1 LGCGGHYHSERP
13 TARGVWNASQIRR
26 VFSGAGASAIKLP
39 AIGEHMHFV
48 RGQPWLLKVACVVIP
63 WCKRTTH
70 QPSLSMVRAPFLL
83 SALVLLSA
91 LLPSLLFS
99 VRNRG
104 KTTEL
109 AAQMVLFLYAA
120 ACIVSAL
127 LADPALHAYACLV
140 AQLLL
145 AHLFWSCFLALQRD
159 NTLSL
164 YPQAFRAAS
173 LAGVVAVF
181 TAYGMSTPHVDL
193 QVIHTLGALFSAE
206 MAGLAVMLVSSVM
219 RAVATMYEEGLACYA

>member
-1 LGCGGHYHSERP
+1 
-13 TARGVWNASQIRR
+13 
-26 VFSGAGASAIKLP
+26 
-39 AIGEHMHFV
+39 
-48 RGQPWLLKVACVVIP
+48 
-63 WCKRTTH
+63 
-70 QPSLSMVRAPFLL
+70 
-83 SALVLLSA
+83 
-91 LLPSLLFS
+91 

-109 AAQMVLFLYAA
+109 AAQIVLFLYAA

-127 LADPALHAYACLV
+127 LADPALQAYACLV

-145 AHLFWSCFLALQRD
+145 AHLYWSCFLALQRD
-159 NTLSL
+159 STLSL
-164 YPQAFRAAS
+164 YLQAFRAAS
-173 LAGVVAVF
+173 LAGAVAVF
-181 TAYGMSTPHVDL
+181 AAYGMCTPHVDL